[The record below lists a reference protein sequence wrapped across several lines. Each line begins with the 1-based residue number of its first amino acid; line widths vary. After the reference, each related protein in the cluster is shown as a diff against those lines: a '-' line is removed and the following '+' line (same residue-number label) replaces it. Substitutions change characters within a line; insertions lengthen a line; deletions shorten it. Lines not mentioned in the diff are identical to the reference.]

1 MNGTLRQLLIALLL
15 TVVGCGGSAKKAGSG
30 DTLSDYVRQARS
42 LPTDN
47 RQGHGSLWSETAYLA
62 GGFRDL
68 KAGRLADIVTIQ
80 VLEETSALA
89 EATTESSRAE
99 NMDSKFPNLYGLEKV
114 VSELPNL
121 AGGSRTREFTGDAST
136 TRRSVLRTSIAAR
149 VVEVFP
155 NGSLLLEGNRAIAI
169 NNEQQMVTVRGVVRP
184 QDISPNNSVPSTKL
198 AELEIQVQG
207 QGLVSEAQRPGVLYQ
222 VLSGIWPF

>member
-1 MNGTLRQLLIALLL
+1 MNAIFLLIGFLLAAI
-15 TVVGCGGSAKKAGSG
+15 GCGGSAKKAGSG

-42 LPTDN
+42 LPRDD
-47 RQGHGSLWSETAYLA
+47 RRAEGSLWSETSTLA

-68 KAGRLADIVTIQ
+68 RASRLADIVTIQ

-89 EATTESSRAE
+89 EASTESSKSE
-99 NMDSKFPNLYGLEKV
+99 NLDSKFPNLYGLEKG

-121 AGGSRTREFTGDAST
+121 LGGSRTREFSGEGST

-155 NGSLLLEGNRAIAI
+155 NASLLLEGNREIEI
-169 NNEQQMVTVRGVVRP
+169 NDEKQMVIVRGVARP
-184 QDISPNNSVPSTKL
+184 QDISPNNAILSTKL
-198 AELEIQVQG
+198 AELEIQVLG
-207 QGLVSEAQRPGVLYQ
+207 RGTVSEAQKPGVLYR
-222 VLSGIWPF
+222 VLSGVWPF

>member
-1 MNGTLRQLLIALLL
+1 MNSSLRQLLVAILL

-30 DTLSDYVRQARS
+30 ESLSEYVRQARS
-42 LPTDN
+42 LPRDN
-47 RQGHGSLWSETAYLA
+47 RQAQGSLWSETAYLA

-68 KAGRLADIVTIQ
+68 KASRLADIVTIQ

-89 EATTESSRAE
+89 EATTESSRKE
-99 NMDSKFPNLYGLEKV
+99 NLDSKFANLYGLEKL

-121 AGGSRTREFTGDAST
+121 ANGSRTREFTGDAST

-155 NGSLLLEGNRAIAI
+155 NGSLLLEGNREIAI
-169 NNEQQMVTVRGVVRP
+169 NDERQTVTVRGVVRP
-184 QDISPNNSVPSTKL
+184 QDISPANAVLSTKL

-207 QGLVSEAQRPGVLYQ
+207 RGLVSEAQNPGVLYR